1 MKKFTTSIAAIIFA
15 LFILTSCSAEEK
27 EKDTD
32 KKTKKSALD
41 IKVADLKEPCD
52 FADAMLVVETEL
64 KTLEGEVKKG
74 EKPTEEQLKERKA
87 LNTKKYELRDATQNA
102 KIDYKAYV
110 DCPSMKE
117 FNEKA
122 EQSAQDTDKNTKKSA
137 QDTDKKTKKSAQD
150 TDKNTKK
157 SAQDIKEAD
166 LKEPCDFVDAML
178 AVATEM
184 NAIKG
189 EVKEGEEPTSE
200 QGKSMMVLMNIMNNV
215 QVAAQNADLDP
226 DDMQDCPSMNE
237 LSKL

>member
-137 QDTDKKTKKSAQD
+137 QD
-150 TDKNTKK
+150 
-157 SAQDIKEAD
+157 IKEAD

-226 DDMQDCPSMNE
+226 DDMQDCPSIK
-237 LSKL
+237 KLEKL